1 MQAGYF
7 ITAWQDIKNSP
18 RWFSKLAV
26 LSLVGLIPVF
36 GWIVVYGYVFGWARD
51 KAWNIHAPMP
61 EHIFGNEDGKLYSRG
76 FFAMVIGIVCMLV
89 PWVIDLIGNT
99 VSGIG
104 SAGLGWHHMT
114 GGFFAFPFG
123 LFSWFTGFV
132 FFVISIAAYFFATL
146 FYWVGTMRMSIYG
159 RLSAGFQ
166 IGKIWSMIR
175 HDFGG
180 ILRILGMV
188 VLLSIIMAAVV
199 FALVLIV
206 LLVGILAAFVVTG
219 GTMSMGVNQLT
230 AGIAGVGLIV
240 GLMLFILALLIVFV
254 SMVMTVLI
262 QLMTARALGYWTRQF
277 DIPRWRGQEDPM
289 PFEPASTS
297 WGQ

>member
-7 ITAWQDIKNSP
+7 VTAWQDIRNSP
-18 RWFSKLAV
+18 RWFSKLVV

-36 GWIVVYGYVFGWARD
+36 GWIVIYGYAFGWARD
-51 KAWNIHAPMP
+51 KAWDIHAPMP

-76 FFAMVIGIVCMLV
+76 FFAMVIGAVCMLL
-89 PWVIDLIGNT
+89 PWVIDLMGNA

-104 SAGLGWHHMT
+104 LTGLGWHHMT
-114 GGFFAFPFG
+114 GGFLAFPFA
-123 LFSWFTGFV
+123 LFSWFTGLV
-132 FFVISIAAYFFATL
+132 FFVASIAAYFFATL

-159 RLSAGFQ
+159 RLSPGFQ
-166 IGKIWSMIR
+166 LGKIVLMIR
-175 HDFGG
+175 HDFRG

-188 VLLSIIMAAVV
+188 VLLSLITTAVV
-199 FALVLIV
+199 FALVLVV
-206 LLVGILAAFVVTG
+206 LLVGVLVAFVVTG

-240 GLMLFILALLIVFV
+240 GLMLFVLALLTVFV
-254 SMVMTVLI
+254 SMVMTVLV

-277 DIPRWRGQEDPM
+277 DIPSWRGQDDPM
-289 PFEPASTS
+289 PFESASRS
-297 WGQ
+297 